1 MATKEKSTVS
11 GYIQSDPERAKD
23 EALAV
28 KSVEECPGS
37 PMFPQALELVGGA
50 GAAARALASNK
61 GFHIEQVVPLR
72 QGDSVDGVYVGP
84 GGDIQLKDDSL
95 IPSWRVAL
103 TPQVTAIL
111 VGTYK
116 LNQFFRGIPIG
127 TRVIVEHKGKDAT
140 GKVNQYFC
148 VTFKEEKTTV

>member
-28 KSVEECPGS
+28 KSVEE
-37 PMFPQALELVGGA
+37 LELVGGA

-72 QGDSVDGVYVGP
+72 QGDSVDGIYVGP

-95 IPSWRVAL
+95 IPSWKVAL
-103 TPQVTAIL
+103 TPQVTVIL

-116 LNQFFRGIPIG
+116 LNQFFRGTPIG

-148 VTFKEEKTTV
+148 VTFKEETTKA

>member
-1 MATKEKSTVS
+1 MATKEKSTAS

-28 KSVEECPGS
+28 KSVEE
-37 PMFPQALELVGGA
+37 LELVGGA

-72 QGDSVDGVYVGP
+72 QGDSVDGIYVGP

-95 IPSWRVAL
+95 IPSWKVAL

-116 LNQFFRGIPIG
+116 LNQFFRGTPIG
-127 TRVIVEHKGKDAT
+127 MRVIIEHKGKDAS

-148 VTFKEEKTTV
+148 VTFKEEKTTA